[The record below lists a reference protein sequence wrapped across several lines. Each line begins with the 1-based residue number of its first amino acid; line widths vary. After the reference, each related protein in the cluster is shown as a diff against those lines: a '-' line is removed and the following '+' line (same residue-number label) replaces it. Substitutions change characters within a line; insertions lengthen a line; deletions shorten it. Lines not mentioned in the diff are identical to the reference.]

1 MSKIET
7 YLALAVN
14 HKDDEIIYH
23 AALDAVKIAIKDD
36 SEFANKMRVKLR
48 RYIQSLEEE
57 QLIYKKRY
65 FKEMREKEAMIKEL
79 DHAERSIEDG
89 YL

>member
-1 MSKIET
+1 MDRAET

-14 HKDDEIIYH
+14 HKQNELVYH
-23 AALDAVKIAIKDD
+23 AALDAVKLAIKDD
-36 SEFANKMRVKLR
+36 SEFANEMRVKLR
-48 RYIQSLEEE
+48 KYIQSLEEE

-79 DHAERSIEDG
+79 NIIEEEIK
-89 YL
+89 